1 MKIFIVILVVVTSS
15 LLVVCSCIR
24 AKNVQETPEDRA
36 EEDQEQ
42 MEYLKEWARKKEK

>member
-1 MKIFIVILVVVTSS
+1 MKIFIVILVVVALSFW
-15 LLVVCSCIR
+15 VVCSCIR
-24 AKNVQETPEDRA
+24 AKDIQETPEDRA